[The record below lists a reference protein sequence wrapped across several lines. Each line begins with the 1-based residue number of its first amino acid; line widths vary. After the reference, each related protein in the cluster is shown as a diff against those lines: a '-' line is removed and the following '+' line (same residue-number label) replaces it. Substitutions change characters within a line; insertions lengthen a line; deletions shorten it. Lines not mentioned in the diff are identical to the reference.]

1 MLQGP
6 KPSSDP
12 GFPDPSRSVD
22 PGGGGGV
29 LGTQEADVDDDAA
42 ELLFGLLASRRIQ
55 SPIFRVV
62 SLLFRGV
69 SRVLAT

>member
-1 MLQGP
+1 M
-6 KPSSDP
+6 
-12 GFPDPSRSVD
+12 
-22 PGGGGGV
+22 
-29 LGTQEADVDDDAA
+29 DDDAA